1 MLIGVF
7 NGEDES
13 FRFCEIVVLGFFSK
27 KGRND
32 SVIQEA
38 LYVV

>member
-1 MLIGVF
+1 MLDSVKLLSYI
-7 NGEDES
+7 
-13 FRFCEIVVLGFFSK
+13 GFFSK

-32 SVIQEA
+32 SVIKEA